1 MRRAGEEA
9 HLYPRPEG
17 KSPLLLKAV
26 ATPFHGSALPCLG
39 RATCLHL
46 DILIDHLV
54 DTAESG
60 IFQVARVYTEMAITR
75 Q

>member
-9 HLYPRPEG
+9 HLYPQPGG
-17 KSPLLLKAV
+17 KSPPLPKAA
-26 ATPFHGSALPCLG
+26 ATPYGSALPCLG

-60 IFQVARVYTEMAITR
+60 ILQVARVYTEMVITR